1 MVRMV
6 SQTIEIAEMRKP
18 EINGHRR
25 VIIKHRDED
34 GDDT

>member
-1 MVRMV
+1 MV

-18 EINGHRR
+18 DKWTQAR
-25 VIIKHRDED
+25 VIIKHRDGD